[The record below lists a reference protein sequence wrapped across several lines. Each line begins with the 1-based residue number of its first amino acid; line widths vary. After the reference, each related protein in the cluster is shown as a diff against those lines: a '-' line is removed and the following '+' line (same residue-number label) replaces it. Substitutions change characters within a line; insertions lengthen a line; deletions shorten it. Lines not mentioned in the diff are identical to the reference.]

1 MDVPIGEAE
10 RHAGRRLSWKGVQHN
25 GEKGPGVPCCG
36 VLPADLSVEDVE
48 AKLLGVRS
56 VEGAAELYMSLERL
70 GDSSPASSPEED
82 GAPVLDLSER
92 CSPSLTEMK
101 DWQYLT
107 NRVSQQV
114 FQS

>member
-1 MDVPIGEAE
+1 MFVFFPFEDISVQG
-10 RHAGRRLSWKGVQHN
+10 HAYGWYRPKRRLLIV
-25 GEKGPGVPCCG
+25 CG

-70 GDSSPASSPEED
+70 GDSSPASSREED
-82 GAPVLDLSER
+82 GTPVLDLSER

-107 NRVSQQV
+107 YPVSQHA
-114 FQS
+114 S